1 MGKRILCIDTE
12 LTCWDDPAYQKA
24 QTLEIIQFGL
34 AEIDIE
40 RFCVSRTGSYYIT
53 NVRHPV
59 SKFCYQLTGISQS
72 TLDKRGM
79 PLAQAAELLTTKWG
93 VGQRWNGLVSWGDER
108 SWMAP
113 DFTAKGVDY
122 PFHNGLLNLAD
133 YYRFNFCSHRRERAS
148 LTSAAIRYG
157 VEVAQPQHNAEA
169 DALTLANLV
178 MAMIRAGDLYPAL
191 CPDDEQ

>member
-12 LTCWDDPAYQKA
+12 LTCWDDPAFQKA

-34 AEIDIE
+34 AEIDLD
-40 RFCVSRTGSYYIT
+40 RFTVSRSGSYYVT
-53 NVRHPV
+53 NTRHGI
-59 SKFCYQLTGISQS
+59 SKFCYDLTGISQK

-79 PLAQAAELLTTKWG
+79 PLAQAAELMTQKWG
-93 VGQRWNGLVSWGDER
+93 VGQRWNALVSWGDER
-108 SWMAP
+108 ACMEP
-113 DFTAKGVDY
+113 DFVAKGVAY
-122 PFHNGLLNLAD
+122 PFHNSLMNLED
-133 YYRFNFCSHRRERAS
+133 YFRFSFCQKRREKAS
-148 LTSAAIRYG
+148 LKSAAIRYG

-191 CPDDEQ
+191 KPGDDL